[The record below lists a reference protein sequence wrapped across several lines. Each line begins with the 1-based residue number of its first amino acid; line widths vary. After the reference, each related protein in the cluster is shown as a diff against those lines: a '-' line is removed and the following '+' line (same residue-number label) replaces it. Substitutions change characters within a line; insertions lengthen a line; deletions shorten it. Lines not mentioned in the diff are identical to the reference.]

1 MPKGERNGIKIPLS
15 LSWGAQLH
23 CTVCFPQHGAAAK
36 SSIIERWA
44 KAKQKWLI
52 FIGTHL
58 PVHWVITVIVEFES
72 ENNSLGE
79 ITLMWLKQASSLH
92 VIFTVA
98 LNSLFSPQSEDPHCA
113 SAHTVRCWDAWGHY
127 VNSTE
132 RRAVLTDT
140 QQQPHGS
147 SFTQVAMSYREKDGC
162 RFTWR

>member
-1 MPKGERNGIKIPLS
+1 M
-15 LSWGAQLH
+15 
-23 CTVCFPQHGAAAK
+23 
-36 SSIIERWA
+36 
-44 KAKQKWLI
+44 
-52 FIGTHL
+52 
-58 PVHWVITVIVEFES
+58 EFES

-98 LNSLFSPQSEDPHCA
+98 LNSLFSPQSISEDPHCA
-113 SAHTVRCWDAWGHY
+113 SAHTVRCRDAWGHY

-162 RFTWR
+162 VDSPGDNAGRNVVQQVRHVCEQNHLGYGR